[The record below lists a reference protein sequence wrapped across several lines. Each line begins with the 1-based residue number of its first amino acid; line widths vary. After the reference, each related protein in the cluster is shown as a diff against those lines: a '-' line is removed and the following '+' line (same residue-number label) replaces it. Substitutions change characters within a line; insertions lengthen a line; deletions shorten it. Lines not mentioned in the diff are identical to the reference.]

1 MGSIMVNLIFV
12 FTTGPVGTV
21 MKYICIIKP
30 YAKNISDQTFLAE
43 ILRSAHNSPWMWYN
57 VKLKCLKIDLLC

>member
-1 MGSIMVNLIFV
+1 
-12 FTTGPVGTV
+12 

-43 ILRSAHNSPWMWYN
+43 ILRSAHKSPWMWYN